1 MIIIA
6 FILLLLSLSKL
17 TVVLLFN
24 KDLKVDDY
32 LIKDDV
38 RNVSMVIVLDSLLGI
53 IASLGLMSIIW

>member
-53 IASLGLMSIIW
+53 IASLGLMSII